1 MVSSGEERSPVP
13 GDSPAAQGGAPWGAW
28 ARLWQWARRPGAGSD
43 LAAAALALAVL
54 VTLYFVLTGGPRGG
68 PLASALPPG
77 TAARLWALPEKTAI
91 PARLELAGTASD
103 ERPARKEGAA
113 VGLWFQVEAPSRPLV
128 LERQAELRTVQLYPR
143 PGQPSELVPPG
154 RRVFVTDPDGGPYV
168 VRDPPGPRRV
178 HLIVFPPDVDPLTLP
193 AAELARLAPRVTVI
207 ERRYEAAFREASDVD
222 E

>member
-128 LERQAELRTVQLYPR
+128 LERQAELRTVQL
-143 PGQPSELVPPG
+143 
-154 RRVFVTDPDGGPYV
+154 TDPDGGPYV